1 MVIQLE
7 TLSSW
12 INLFALFG
20 KMVNGIASYMTYHNC
35 PKICCGY
42 PCEYNYVIGS
52 CYIKVSP
59 INLLFWY
66 TSTIFFQ
73 GMHVPCKIIV
83 EVYQNNKCDKHDHLC
98 GLVCV
103 CGVFFQTCSL
113 AYVAGVMLFM
123 VSQPGVTTRI
133 NSSQRLLR
141 GLWKQ
146 PFRSLSVKSILC

>member
-7 TLSSW
+7 TLPSW

-20 KMVNGIASYMTYHNC
+20 KVFSDIESDMTCHNC
-35 PKICCGY
+35 PKICCDY
-42 PCEYNYVIGS
+42 HVEYNYVIGS

-73 GMHVPCKIIV
+73 GMNVPCKNIF

-103 CGVFFQTCSL
+103 CGVFFQPGSL
-113 AYVAGVMLFM
+113 AYVAGMMFFM
-123 VSQPGVTTRI
+123 VSQPSVTTRI
-133 NSSQRLLR
+133 NSSQRPLR

-146 PFRSLSVKSILC
+146 PFRSL